1 MAVSYI
7 WKENAAPMAL
17 LLLSLF
23 VIIGWV
29 AVTTPNT
36 QLGLL
41 NAFQISIVYAVFLI
55 VTLIVFMTKYANPD
69 IALSVID
76 LGPPE
81 KTWLNVGLG
90 VSIGVFV
97 AIMLLSGQV
106 AKLTGYAFTIT
117 GALPFL
123 FAGVVAPIIET
134 LFFNGVLMPTFCTY
148 FSTPVGVILASGI
161 FAYYHVNTWGATGLI
176 GILIPFAFALIL
188 SFLTLLTQSI
198 APAIIAHIV
207 VNGIILFSQAPTSS
221 ASMSMMLYGVAICSI
236 YRGRCHS
243 TPSPIVSKIIGA
255 IYAVFSFLGLYVMTI
270 WLPLYR
276 TAVLGSIVEVT
287 ALGVTMKIPYDV
299 FNVLVPCHLV
309 LLPWTFITALAW
321 ATSASWAK
329 GASTWMLL
337 LSLPLTTIENVFSY
351 YLGGS
356 LPVLCICLFDSIL
369 DALIQV
375 F

>member
-1 MAVSYI
+1 MMTISFI
-7 WKENAAPMAL
+7 WKENAAPMTL

-23 VIIGWV
+23 LIIGWV

-41 NAFQISIVYAVFLI
+41 NAFQISIVYTVFLI
-55 VTLIVFMTKYANPD
+55 ITLTVFMIKYANPD
-69 IALSVID
+69 AAFGVID
-76 LGPPE
+76 LGAPE

-97 AIMLLSGQV
+97 AVMLLSGQV
-106 AKLTGYAFTIT
+106 AELSGFAFTIT

-134 LFFNGVLMPTFCTY
+134 LFFNGVLLPTFSTY
-148 FSTPVGVILASGI
+148 FSTPVGIVLSSGI

-188 SFLTLLTQSI
+188 SFLSLMTQSI
-198 APAIIAHIV
+198 APAIITHIV
-207 VNGIILFSQAPTSS
+207 VNAIILFSQAPMS
-221 ASMSMMLYGVAICSI
+221 ASMTMMLYGVAICSI
-236 YRGRCHS
+236 YSGRPS
-243 TPSPIVSKIIGA
+243 LPSPLVSKIIGI
-255 IYAVFSFLGLYVMTI
+255 IYAVFGFLGLYVMTI

-276 TAVLGSIVEVT
+276 TALPGTIVEVT

-309 LLPWTFITALAW
+309 LIPWTFITALAW
-321 ATSASWAK
+321 LTHASWAK
-329 GASTWMLL
+329 GISTWMLL

-351 YLGGS
+351 CLGGS
-356 LPVLCICLFDSIL
+356 LPIICICLFDSLL
-369 DALIQV
+369 DALLQV

>member
-1 MAVSYI
+1 MTISFI
-7 WKENAAPMAL
+7 WKENAAPMTL

-23 VIIGWV
+23 LIIGWV

-41 NAFQISIVYAVFLI
+41 NAFQISIVYTVFLI
-55 VTLIVFMTKYANPD
+55 ITLTVFMIKYANPD
-69 IALSVID
+69 AAFGVID
-76 LGPPE
+76 LGAPE

-97 AIMLLSGQV
+97 AVMLLSGQV
-106 AKLTGYAFTIT
+106 AELSGFAFTIT

-134 LFFNGVLMPTFCTY
+134 LFFNGVLLPTFSTY
-148 FSTPVGVILASGI
+148 FSTPVGIVLSSGI

-188 SFLTLLTQSI
+188 SFLSLMTQSI
-198 APAIIAHIV
+198 APAIITHIV
-207 VNGIILFSQAPTSS
+207 VNAIILFSQAPMS
-221 ASMSMMLYGVAICSI
+221 ASMTMMLYGVAICSI
-236 YRGRCHS
+236 YSGRPS
-243 TPSPIVSKIIGA
+243 LPSPLVSKIIGI
-255 IYAVFSFLGLYVMTI
+255 IYAVFGFLGLYVMTI

-276 TAVLGSIVEVT
+276 TALPGTIVEVT

-309 LLPWTFITALAW
+309 LIPWTFITALAW
-321 ATSASWAK
+321 LTHASWAK
-329 GASTWMLL
+329 GISTWMLL

-351 YLGGS
+351 CLGGS
-356 LPVLCICLFDSIL
+356 LPIICICLFDSLL
-369 DALIQV
+369 DALLQV

>member
-1 MAVSYI
+1 MKLSYV
-7 WKENAAPMAL
+7 WKENAAPMTL

-23 VIIGWV
+23 LIIGWV
-29 AVTTPNT
+29 VVTVPNT
-36 QLGLL
+36 QLGML

-55 VTLIVFMTKYANPD
+55 VTLIVFMIKYANPD
-69 IALSVID
+69 AAFGVID

-90 VSIGVFV
+90 VSIGVFI

-106 AKLTGYAFTIT
+106 AKLSGYAFTIT

-123 FAGVVAPIIET
+123 FAGVVAPIIEE
-134 LFFNGVLMPTFCTY
+134 LFFRGVLLPTLSTY
-148 FSTPVGVILASGI
+148 FSVPVGIVLSSAI
-161 FAYYHVNTWGATGLI
+161 FAYYHVNAWGATGLI

-188 SFLTLLTQSI
+188 SFLTLTTQSV
-198 APAIIAHIV
+198 ASAIITHIV
-207 VNGIILFSQAPTSS
+207 VNGIILFSQAPMPS
-221 ASMSMMLYGVAICSI
+221 ASMTMMLYGVAICSI
-236 YRGRCHS
+236 YMGRS
-243 TPSPIVSKIIGA
+243 PSLLSPLVSKIIGI
-255 IYAVFSFLGLYVMTI
+255 IYTVFGFLGLYIISI
-270 WLPLYR
+270 WLPTWR
-276 TAVLGSIVEVT
+276 TAIPGTIVDVT
-287 ALGVTMKIPYDV
+287 ALGITMKIPYDV

-321 ATSASWAK
+321 VTHASWAK
-329 GASTWMLL
+329 GVSTWMLL

-369 DALIQV
+369 DAVIQV